1 MFTISNS
8 CNVRFRV
15 IGSVNTGDPLEN
27 TYDTPW
33 GSIVMSASAV
43 ATSVLDRLTHPRQ
56 KNRIRKSDID
66 SNKSVD
72 NAVFLEKKKYGV
84 TILEG
89 ENVKL
94 TDGNEDDEE
103 DSDVDIDAD
112 ILTNFYAEYVCLSLN
127 LFATCMTSRDSH
139 NIANDTPIIGAI
151 VGVVVCTVA
160 PLRAALGILD
170 STKTAQRRIH
180 EEEWLIRPLVTALN
194 CLEICISK
202 VGYLAAFKECEGLG
216 PITDIIEIFGNNVQ
230 LLPNLVGTSTKSLLD
245 SAFALLCD
253 VASNTR
259 RTASGPTESGI
270 QVLYKQYFS
279 KLCCHVFRTPFKD
292 LKSTWSHLLVLIRL
306 AIDAEPAFL
315 AQFLRSTY
323 AVVLSDVLKK
333 SVRSSILKNNAEI
346 LLMPIARLAG
356 SMCITPDG
364 LGYVIENNMLPF
376 VVEILVDNSL
386 VQPQGDGLSSDTVAR
401 YFIQYLQIFSVIC

>member
-1 MFTISNS
+1 
-8 CNVRFRV
+8 
-15 IGSVNTGDPLEN
+15 
-27 TYDTPW
+27 
-33 GSIVMSASAV
+33 MSASAV

-56 KNRIRKSDID
+56 KNKTKKSDNDLVTSVDSTVVLEIKNGDANVID
-66 SNKSVD
+66 GKSVT
-72 NAVFLEKKKYGV
+72 L
-84 TILEG
+84 
-89 ENVKL
+89 
-94 TDGNEDDEE
+94 GNDDEE
-103 DSDVDIDAD
+103 DDGDVDMDAD

-151 VGVVVCTVA
+151 VGVVVCTIT
-160 PLRAALGILD
+160 PLRAALGTLD
-170 STKTAQRRIH
+170 STKTTQRKIH

-202 VGYLAAFKECEGLG
+202 IGYLAAFRECEGLG

-230 LLPNLVGTSTKSLLD
+230 LLPNLVGSSTKSVLD

-270 QVLYKQYFS
+270 QVLYQQYFS

-292 LKSTWSHLLVLIRL
+292 LKSTWSHLLILIRL
-306 AIDAEPAFL
+306 AIEAEPAFL
-315 AQFLRSTY
+315 AQFLRSAY
-323 AVVLSDVLKK
+323 AVVLTEVLKK
-333 SVRSSILKNNAEI
+333 NARSSLLKNNAEI

-364 LGYVIENNMLPF
+364 LAYVTENNMLPF
-376 VVEILVDNSL
+376 VVEILVDSSL

-401 YFIQYLQIFSVIC
+401 

>member
-1 MFTISNS
+1 
-8 CNVRFRV
+8 
-15 IGSVNTGDPLEN
+15 
-27 TYDTPW
+27 
-33 GSIVMSASAV
+33 MSASAV

-56 KNRIRKSDID
+56 KNKIKKSDID
-66 SNKSVD
+66 INKSVD
-72 NAVFLEKKKYGV
+72 NTVIIEKKKFDV
-84 TILEG
+84 NILEG
-89 ENVKL
+89 KS
-94 TDGNEDDEE
+94 DGTSVIIAGVASGGDDDEE
-103 DSDVDIDAD
+103 DGDVDIDGD

-127 LFATCMTSRDSH
+127 LFATCMSSRDSH

-160 PLRAALGILD
+160 PLRAALGTLD
-170 STKTAQRRIH
+170 STKTTQRKIH

-202 VGYLAAFKECEGLG
+202 IGYLAAFRECEGLG
-216 PITDIIEIFGNNVQ
+216 PVTDIIEIFGNNVQ
-230 LLPNLVGTSTKSLLD
+230 LLPYLVGSSTKSVLD

-270 QVLYKQYFS
+270 QVLYQQYFS

-292 LKSTWSHLLVLIRL
+292 LKNTWSHLLVLIRL

-315 AQFLRSTY
+315 AQFLRSAY
-323 AVVLSDVLKK
+323 AIVLSDVLKK
-333 SVRSSILKNNAEI
+333 GVRSSILKNNAEI
-346 LLMPIARLAG
+346 LLMPFARLAG

-364 LGYVIENNMLPF
+364 LAYVIENNLLPF

-401 YFIQYLQIFSVIC
+401 YYIVFSSYMLLQKNSFFSFIDSFYLFLSSCITLFLF

>member
-1 MFTISNS
+1 
-8 CNVRFRV
+8 
-15 IGSVNTGDPLEN
+15 
-27 TYDTPW
+27 
-33 GSIVMSASAV
+33 MSASAV

-56 KNRIRKSDID
+56 KNKTKKSDND
-66 SNKSVD
+66 LTTSVD
-72 NAVFLEKKKYGV
+72 STAVLEAKKGDVNIVDGKS
-84 TILEG
+84 TTLG
-89 ENVKL
+89 E
-94 TDGNEDDEE
+94 DYEEE
-103 DSDVDIDAD
+103 DGDVDLDAD
-112 ILTNFYAEYVCLSLN
+112 VLTNFYAEYVCLSLN

-151 VGVVVCTVA
+151 VGVVVCTIT
-160 PLRAALGILD
+160 PLRAALGTLD
-170 STKTAQRRIH
+170 STKTTQRKIH

-202 VGYLAAFKECEGLG
+202 IGYLAAFRECEGLG
-216 PITDIIEIFGNNVQ
+216 PVTDIIEIFGNNVQ
-230 LLPNLVGTSTKSLLD
+230 LLPYLVGSSTKSVLD

-270 QVLYKQYFS
+270 QVLYQQYFS

-292 LKSTWSHLLVLIRL
+292 LKNTWSHLLVLIRL

-315 AQFLRSTY
+315 AQFLRSAY
-323 AVVLSDVLKK
+323 AIVLSDVLKK
-333 SVRSSILKNNAEI
+333 GVRSSILKNNAEI
-346 LLMPIARLAG
+346 LLMPFARLAG

-364 LGYVIENNMLPF
+364 LAYVIENNLLPF

-401 YFIQYLQIFSVIC
+401 YYIVFSSYMLLQKNSFFSFIDSFYLFLSSCITLFLF